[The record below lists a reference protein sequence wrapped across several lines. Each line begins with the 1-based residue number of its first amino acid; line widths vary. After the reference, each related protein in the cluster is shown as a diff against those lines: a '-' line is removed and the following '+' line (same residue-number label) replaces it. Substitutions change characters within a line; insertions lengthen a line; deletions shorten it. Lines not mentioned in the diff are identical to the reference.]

1 MDTNIEFENFYD
13 EFRERYPFVSISKKD
28 AREYYNNMH
37 GKLVRVDMLLDYIL
51 ANGLEEDIEL

>member
-1 MDTNIEFENFYD
+1 MNTNADFEKFYD

-28 AREYYNNMH
+28 ARDYYNNMH

-51 ANGLEEDIEL
+51 ANGLEECIEL

>member
-1 MDTNIEFENFYD
+1 MNTNTEFEKFYD
-13 EFRERYPFVSISKKD
+13 EFREQYPFVSISKKD
-28 AREYYNNMH
+28 ARDYYNNMQ